1 MILTAEVATHTDVM
15 RSVSGEM
22 SVQTLQEQ
30 NAQIGGKWTIT
41 REEPKNDNKI
51 FKSYIAHIHDNY
63 GVLVNNFDDLA
74 LDS

>member
-1 MILTAEVATHTDVM
+1 MILTVEIATHTDVM
-15 RSVSGEM
+15 RDVSGEM

-30 NAQIGGKWTIT
+30 NAQIGGKWIIT

-51 FKSYIAHIHDNY
+51 FQSYIAHIHDNY

>member
-1 MILTAEVATHTDVM
+1 MILTVEVATHTDVM
-15 RSVSGEM
+15 RIVSGEM

-51 FKSYIAHIHDNY
+51 FQSYIAHIHDNY

>member
-1 MILTAEVATHTDVM
+1 MILTVEVATHTDVM

-22 SVQTLQEQ
+22 SVQTLQER
-30 NAQIGGKWTIT
+30 NAQIGGKWIIT

-51 FKSYIAHIHDNY
+51 FQSYIAHIHDNY

>member
-30 NAQIGGKWTIT
+30 NAQIGGKWIIT

-51 FKSYIAHIHDNY
+51 FQSYIAHIHDNY
-63 GVLVNNFDDLA
+63 GILVNNSDDLA

>member
-30 NAQIGGKWTIT
+30 NAQIGGKWITT

-51 FKSYIAHIHDNY
+51 FQSYIAHIHNNH
-63 GVLVNNFDDLA
+63 GVLVNNSYDLA